1 MRHYDD
7 PDFRPEEYER
17 LQEKQ
22 LSSEKVFDGRL
33 LHVRRDEIELP
44 DGHRSVREQLVHMG
58 AVAIVPVTD
67 DGCVYVERQYRY
79 PLRMVITEIPA
90 GKLDSDEED
99 ILEAAKRELREET
112 GLTADRWTY
121 LGMLYPA
128 AAYTDEVITMY
139 LAQDLH
145 EGAQDL
151 DEGEFLDV
159 ERIPFAQLIDDIM
172 AGRVPDSKTQA
183 AALKAARLL
192 GV

>member
-7 PDFRPEEYER
+7 PDFRPEEVQR

-22 LSSEKVFDGRL
+22 LSSEQIFDGKL
-33 LHVRRDEIELP
+33 LHVRRDQIELP

-58 AVAIVPVTD
+58 AVCVVPLTD
-67 DGCVYVERQYRY
+67 DGYVYVERQYRY
-79 PLRMVITEIPA
+79 PLRQVITELPA
-90 GKLDSDEED
+90 GKLDSDDED

-112 GLTADRWTY
+112 GLTAGRWTY

-139 LAQDLH
+139 LAQDL
-145 EGAQDL
+145 EAGEQEL

-159 ERIPFAQLIDDIM
+159 AKIPFTQLIDDIM
-172 AGRVPDSKTQA
+172 AGKVPDSKTQA